1 MVLVG
6 HVVLK
11 TAAKTSS
18 TRKIMW
24 HMTILNAFLL
34 GNEGKLAMNYF
45 TPWIPLNLAWAQ
57 TL

>member
-6 HVVLK
+6 PVVLK
-11 TAAKTSS
+11 TAAKKFY

-34 GNEGKLAMNYF
+34 GNEGKLAKNYF
-45 TPWIPLNLAWAQ
+45 TPWIPLNLACAQ